1 MKQIRHAILALTLLG
16 VGIPTAIFGASA
28 ARFVPAAPLAGR
40 CSANLASPDQQGPY
54 TADYFSPEFDW
65 APRTLAPVTIYV
77 AAYAPK
83 SDDQAPT
90 ITDGKV
96 LYGAQLGAP
105 PNGDGGAWSISSTPT
120 QIVPGHLS
128 TLYCYTATW
137 TVPSATGAYYL
148 ALTFHFQNFTV
159 LGYYVNETV
168 DAAPQTFTGHW
179 HWRTTLTGIGA
190 QNPDNNGYNLL
201 NPRIGGNTITAQTT
215 FYFDGNP
222 AATRLAPGS
231 PRSTSYIDGGM
242 VNQREQGAD
251 NVFHIP
257 PKSVYVPY
265 LAPGHVHSD
274 NAGDPAPYIADQ
286 GGPQETVAVSVDLCD
301 GVVLP
306 CLVGNHAYR
315 YRVVVTEQVV
325 LQSTSPASSY
335 IYAGSYVVD
344 NAFNGYAAGYGY
356 GANVGEGQG
365 FLFYANPGVPIAA
378 GRPRDPTVLD
388 AHWDPVDPSAY
399 DSHTTVTY
407 NLSVCPATS
416 SPAPIDPCHHF
427 NGLSTPSYGNLA
439 LTQGAYTARVQAV
452 FTVQGATGPY
462 QIDSEV
468 QNGRWSVSL
477 SPTATPVPPTP
488 VPPTPVP
495 PTPVPP
501 TATPTPVPTD
511 TPTPVPPTAT
521 PTPARGAAT
530 LAQTVVPYAWVRV
543 YRDEDPAAPDRLY
556 ASTWGR
562 NPDPTTFYWPAGRP
576 LHLLPA
582 IDEDP
587 AGARLTIDDLGN
599 GASAVL
605 YPQGVTAI
613 DYTLL
618 DAGALGSSHCP
629 PIGRTARTLTY
640 AHDPRYPAQVDPFS
654 PRVALVWA
662 PDDLAGSLPPTTL
675 RCDVAPLLRASG
687 PAALS
692 YRVHER
698 LVFAARFADLAL
710 AVGGVGDCAAHLAP
724 LPTAIPF
731 SDEPGVPAP
740 APAFAS
746 ARAPMGPCAGG
757 DVGLAAARQALD
769 HWRTELHLADPDGA
783 ITDLTYTAA
792 GTLLRIAVTVE
803 RTVTLR
809 YHLLVSREV
818 SP

>member
-1 MKQIRHAILALTLLG
+1 MERGIVKRIKHAILALMLLG
-16 VGIPTAIFGASA
+16 VGIPSAIFGASA
-28 ARFVPAAPLAGR
+28 TRSVPSAPVAGR

-65 APRTLAPVTIYV
+65 APRTPAPVTIYV

-90 ITDGKV
+90 ITDEKV
-96 LYGAQLGAP
+96 LYGNQLGAS
-105 PNGDGGAWSISSTPT
+105 PNGDGGTWIISSTPT
-120 QIVPGHLS
+120 QIVPGRLS

-137 TVPSATGAYYL
+137 TVPSATGTYYL

-159 LGYYVNETV
+159 LGYYVNEMV
-168 DAAPQTFTGHW
+168 DAAPQTLTGHW
-179 HWRTTLTGIGA
+179 HWQTTLMGIGT
-190 QNPDNNGYNLL
+190 QNIDNNGYNLL

-257 PKSVYVPY
+257 PASVYVPY

-274 NAGDPAPYIADQ
+274 NAGDPTPYSADQ
-286 GGPQETVAVSVDLCD
+286 GGPQENVGVSVDLCD
-301 GVVLP
+301 GVVLA
-306 CLVGNHAYR
+306 CVVGSHAYR
-315 YRVVVTEQVV
+315 YRVVVTEPVV
-325 LQSTSPASSY
+325 LRSLAPATSY

-344 NAFNGYAAGYGY
+344 NAFTGNTAGYGY

-365 FLFYANPGVPIAA
+365 FLFYANPGVPVAV
-378 GRPRDPTVLD
+378 GRPHDPTVVD
-388 AHWDPVDPSAY
+388 VQWDPVDPSAY

-407 NLSVCPATS
+407 NLDVCPATS
-416 SPAPIDPCHHF
+416 SPAPVDPCQHF
-427 NGLSTPSYGNLA
+427 DGLSTPTYTNLTLA
-439 LTQGAYTARVQAV
+439 PGLYTAHVRAV

-462 QIDSEV
+462 EIDSEV
-468 QNGRWSVSL
+468 RTGGWSVSL
-477 SPTATPVPPTP
+477 NPPATAI
-488 VPPTPVP
+488 
-495 PTPVPP
+495 PP
-501 TATPTPVPTD
+501 TATAVPPTVTPTPAPTD
-511 TPTPVPPTAT
+511 TPTPVPPTDT
-521 PTPARGAAT
+521 PTPARGVAT
-530 LAQTVVPYAWVRV
+530 LAQTVVPYAWVRT
-543 YRDEDPAAPDRLY
+543 YHDEDPAAPDRLY
-556 ASTWGR
+556 ASSWGR
-562 NPDPTTFYWPAGRP
+562 NPDPATFYWPAGRP

-587 AGARLTIDDLGN
+587 AEVRLTIDDLGN

-605 YPQGVTAI
+605 YPDSVTAT

-618 DAGALGSSHCP
+618 DAGALGLSHCP
-629 PIGRTARTLTY
+629 PTGRDAQQLAY
-640 AHDPRYPAQVDPFS
+640 AHDPRYLAQIDPFS
-654 PRVALVWA
+654 PRIALVWA
-662 PDDLAGSLPPTTL
+662 PDDLAGTLPPTTL
-675 RCDVAPLLRASG
+675 RCDVAPLLRANG
-687 PAALS
+687 PATLS
-692 YRVHER
+692 YRVHET
-698 LVFAARFADLAL
+698 LVFAAQFADPAPV
-710 AVGGVGDCAAHLAP
+710 VGGVSDCAAQLAP
-724 LPTAIPF
+724 VPAATPF

-746 ARAPMGPCAGG
+746 ARTPLGPCAGG
-757 DVGLAAARQALD
+757 EVDLAAAHQALD
-769 HWRTELHLADPDGA
+769 HWRTELHLADPTGA
-783 ITDLTYTAA
+783 ITALTYTAT
-792 GTLLRIAVTVE
+792 GTLLDMTVTVE

>member
-1 MKQIRHAILALTLLG
+1 MLTLALFG
-16 VGIPTAIFGASA
+16 GGIPTAIFAASA
-28 ARFVPAAPLAGR
+28 AAHVTTAPAAGA
-40 CSANLASPDQQGPY
+40 CSANLASPNQQGPY

-65 APRTLAPVTIYV
+65 APRTPNPVTIYV
-77 AAYAPK
+77 AVYAPK
-83 SDDQAPT
+83 GDTQAPT
-90 ITDGKV
+90 ITDEKV
-96 LYGAQLGAP
+96 LYGDQLSVP
-105 PNGDGGAWSISSTPT
+105 RDGGLWSIRPNPAQVVHGSASM
-120 QIVPGHLS
+120 
-128 TLYCYTATW
+128 LYCYTATW
-137 TVPSATGAYYL
+137 TVPSATGTYYL

-179 HWRTTLTGIGA
+179 HWQTTLTDIGA

-201 NPRIGGNTITAQTT
+201 NPRIGANTITAQTI

-231 PRSTSYIDGGM
+231 PRSTSYVDGGM

-274 NAGDPAPYIADQ
+274 NTGDPAPYIADQ
-286 GGPQETVAVSVDLCD
+286 GGPQENVGVSVDLCD

-306 CLVGNHAYR
+306 CVVGSHAYR
-315 YRVVVTEQVV
+315 YRVVVTEPVV
-325 LQSTSPASSY
+325 LRSNSPASSY

-344 NAFNGYAAGYGY
+344 NAFNGYAASYGY

-365 FLFYANPGVPIAA
+365 FLFYANPGVPVAVD
-378 GRPRDPTVLD
+378 RPRDPTVLD
-388 AHWDPVDPSAY
+388 VHWDPVDPSAY

-407 NLSVCPATS
+407 NLSVCPAAS
-416 SPAPIDPCHHF
+416 LPAPVDPCHHF
-427 NGLSTPSYGNLA
+427 DGLSTPSYTNLT
-439 LTQGAYTARVQAV
+439 LTQGAYTAQVQAV
-452 FTVQGATGPY
+452 FTIQGATGPY

-468 QNGRWSVSL
+468 QTGRWSVSL
-477 SPTATPVPPTP
+477 SPTATAVPLTATP
-488 VPPTPVP
+488 IS
-495 PTPVPP
+495 
-501 TATPTPVPTD
+501 TPTPVPTD
-511 TPTPVPPTAT
+511 TPTPVPSTATPT

-543 YRDEDPAAPDRLY
+543 YRDEDAVASDRLY

-562 NPDPTTFYWPAGRP
+562 NPDPAMFYWPAGRP

-587 AGARLTIDDLGN
+587 ARVRLAIDDLGN

-605 YPQGVTAI
+605 YPQDVTAI

-629 PIGRTARTLTY
+629 PTGYAARPFTY
-640 AHDPRYPAQVDPFS
+640 AHDPRYPAQVNPFS

-662 PDDLAGSLPPTTL
+662 PDDLAGTLPPTTL

-687 PAALS
+687 PAALA
-692 YRVHER
+692 YRVRER
-698 LVFAARFADLAL
+698 LVFAARFADPAP
-710 AVGGVGDCAAHLAP
+710 AVGSVRDCAAYLAP
-724 LPTAIPF
+724 IPAATPF
-731 SDEPGVPAP
+731 SDEPTVPAP

-746 ARAPMGPCAGG
+746 AWAPVGPCAGG
-757 DVGLAAARQALD
+757 DVGLAATHQVLD
-769 HWRTELHLADPDGA
+769 HWRTELHLTDPDGA

-792 GTLLRIAVTVE
+792 GTLVRITVMVE

-809 YHLLVSREV
+809 YHLLMSREV
-818 SP
+818 AP